1 MVETRPR
8 QEITRAQR
16 ASIDAAVAILLKNGD
31 IAAAHALCSPL
42 HDMSAC
48 VSIIIAHTD
57 RMQTLNV
64 VLEGFI
70 SNA

>member
-8 QEITRAQR
+8 QEITSAQR
-16 ASIDAAVAILLKNGD
+16 TSIDVAVAILLKNGD

-42 HDMSAC
+42 YDMSAC
-48 VSIIIAHTD
+48 VSIIMALTGTQALDAI
-57 RMQTLNV
+57 
-64 VLEGFI
+64 LEGFS